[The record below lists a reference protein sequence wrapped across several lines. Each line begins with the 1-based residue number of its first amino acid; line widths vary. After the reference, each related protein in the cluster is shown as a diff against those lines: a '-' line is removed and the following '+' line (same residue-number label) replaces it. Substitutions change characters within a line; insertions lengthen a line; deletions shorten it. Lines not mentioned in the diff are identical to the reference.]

1 MTRSRGSSVAA
12 GLTMPGR
19 VAREIAA
26 PASELRDEAGRV
38 RAVVAGA
45 AAGQEVQLGAQPLDG
60 ATLGRHVAQRD
71 GAAQVDQL
79 ARVDARDRRRAVDQ
93 RRQHA
98 EAGGG
103 LIELEDDARGEV
115 AHDRGQAVAAHVERR
130 RAAPDRAARRS
141 PARPSRR
148 PRTSAAAGRFCSQ
161 TPPSSVSPRR
171 CSDRA
176 PVVLAQHHARGH
188 RGPHARVGRDG
199 EAHLGRPAGPAA
211 SVSVATGRISSSEIA
226 TGTPS
231 SWIRPAP
238 ARIRI
243 SPSSLVGGSTPRFAA
258 PPPASS
264 SVVRAQIHL
273 LDLQPRRLGRVGEPA
288 RQRAAERRF
297 APVRLDQHAR
307 EPQPAFAAREPV
319 ADPRDRALGRRGA
332 FFLRRRQGDRRR
344 RDVLARAHPRRAV
357 TLRLVFGRVED
368 HGRRHDPPRG
378 PHAQHDL
385 LGAGRLDGDGARAR
399 QRHPLRPQPR
409 LAAPADRRQQG
420 FEGRGGGGGGHGG
433 PGC

>member
-1 MTRSRGSSVAA
+1 MTRSRGASVAA

-60 ATLGRHVAQRD
+60 PTLGRHVAQRNR
-71 GAAQVDQL
+71 AAQVDQL

-115 AHDRGQAVAAHVERR
+115 AHDRGQSVAAHVDAR

-171 CSDRA
+171 CSDPRPSSSHSTTPA
-176 PVVLAQHHARGH
+176 ATAART
-188 RGPHARVGRDG
+188 RGSAAMVRRTS
-199 EAHLGRPAGPAA
+199 AAPAGPAA

-238 ARIRI
+238 VRIRI
-243 SPSSLVGGSTPRFAA
+243 SPSSLVGSSTPRFAA
-258 PPPASS
+258 APPASS
-264 SVVRAQIHL
+264 SASA
-273 LDLQPRRLGRVGEPA
+273 RRSTSSTCS
-288 RQRAAERRF
+288 RAAW
-297 APVRLDQHAR
+297 
-307 EPQPAFAAREPV
+307 
-319 ADPRDRALGRRGA
+319 
-332 FFLRRRQGDRRR
+332 
-344 RDVLARAHPRRAV
+344 
-357 TLRLVFGRVED
+357 
-368 HGRRHDPPRG
+368 
-378 PHAQHDL
+378 
-385 LGAGRLDGDGARAR
+385 AGSAS
-399 QRHPLRPQPR
+399 R
-409 LAAPADRRQQG
+409 LASAPPSGASLPSASTSTRASRSPPSP
-420 FEGRGGGGGGHGG
+420 RVNR
-433 PGC
+433 